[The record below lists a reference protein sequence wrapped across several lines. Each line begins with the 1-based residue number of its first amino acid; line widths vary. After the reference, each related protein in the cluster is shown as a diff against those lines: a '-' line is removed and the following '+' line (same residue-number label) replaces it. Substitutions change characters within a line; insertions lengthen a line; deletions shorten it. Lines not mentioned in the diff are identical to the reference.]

1 MANGTEAKG
10 ARITLCPFEG
20 DFWTLGLDWYNDPEI
35 VAMTSDDQSLLNEQE
50 FRLTME
56 GDLVAKHSIVF
67 GILDEDRLPIGIGI
81 LRNVDP
87 VHRGCE
93 LHITIGE
100 RRCWDRG
107 YGADAISTM
116 RDYAFHKRNC
126 HKVISTPFAKNP
138 RMIRCLE
145 KCGFEQEGVL
155 RDALLQ
161 GDSFIDVVLMGVI
174 NPLEASTRLE

>member
-1 MANGTEAKG
+1 VANGRETRGE
-10 ARITLCPFEG
+10 RISLCPFG
-20 DFWTLGLDWYNDPEI
+20 DDFWSRGLAWYNDPEI
-35 VAMTSDDQSLLNEQE
+35 IALTSDDQSQLTDDE
-50 FRLTME
+50 FRRSIE
-56 GDLVAKHSIVF
+56 GDLTAEHSVVF
-67 GILDEDRLPIGIGI
+67 GIRDESGDPIGIGI

-107 YGADAISTM
+107 YGGDAIATM
-116 RDYAFHKRNC
+116 RDYAFQVEHC

-145 KCGFEQEGVL
+145 KCGFEHEGVL

-161 GDSFIDVVLMGVI
+161 GDFFIDVVLMGTI
-174 NPLEASTRLE
+174 NPAD

>member
-1 MANGTEAKG
+1 MANGTEVRTG
-10 ARITLCPFEG
+10 RIRLCPFG
-20 DFWTLGLDWYNDPEI
+20 DDFWSRGLGWYNDPEI
-35 VAMTSDDQSLLNEQE
+35 IKLTSDDQSQLSEEE
-50 FRLTME
+50 FRQTVE
-56 GDLVAKHSIVF
+56 GDLSAQHSVVF
-67 GILDEDRLPIGIGI
+67 GIRDENEEPIGIGI

-107 YGADAISTM
+107 YGAEAISAM
-116 RDYAFHKRNC
+116 RDYAFQVEHC

-145 KCGFEQEGVL
+145 KCGFEREGVL

-161 GDSFIDVVLMGVI
+161 GESFIDVVVMGII
-174 NPLEASTRLE
+174 NPSDPE

>member
-1 MANGTEAKG
+1 MANGTEVKG
-10 ARITLCPFEG
+10 ERITLCPFG
-20 DFWTLGLDWYNDPEI
+20 DDFWAPGLSWYNDPDI
-35 VAMTSDDQSLLNEQE
+35 IALTSDDQSELSEAE
-50 FRLTME
+50 FRQTIENDLT
-56 GDLVAKHSIVF
+56 AQHSIVF
-67 GILDEDRLPIGIGI
+67 GIRDEQDLPIGIGI

-107 YGADAISTM
+107 YGAEAIAAM
-116 RDYAFHKRNC
+116 RDYAFGVAGC

-145 KCGFEQEGVL
+145 KCGFEREGVL

-161 GDSFIDVVLMGVI
+161 GDTFIDVVIMGVI
-174 NPLEASTRLE
+174 NPTEST

>member
-1 MANGTEAKG
+1 M
-10 ARITLCPFEG
+10 LCPFG
-20 DFWTLGLDWYNDPEI
+20 DDFWDPGLTWYNDPEI
-35 VAMTSDDQSLLNEQE
+35 VELTSDDQSQLTDAE
-50 FRLTME
+50 FRQTIE
-56 GDLVAKHSIVF
+56 GDLSADRSIVF
-67 GILDEDRLPIGIGI
+67 GIRDENQAPIGIGI

-107 YGADAISTM
+107 YGAEAISAM
-116 RDYAFHKRNC
+116 RDYAFHIAGC
-126 HKVISTPFAKNP
+126 HKVISTPFSKNP

-145 KCGFEQEGVL
+145 KCGFEREGVL

-161 GDSFIDVVLMGVI
+161 GDAFLDIVLMGAI
-174 NPLEASTRLE
+174 NPADPR

>member
-1 MANGTEAKG
+1 MANGVQVTRG
-10 ARITLCPFEG
+10 RVSLSPFDE
-20 DFWTLGLDWYNDPEI
+20 DFWAPGLTWYNDPEI
-35 VAMTSDDQSLLNEQE
+35 IDLTSDDKSELSVDE
-50 FRLTME
+50 FRQTIEADLTA
-56 GDLVAKHSIVF
+56 DHSIVF
-67 GILDEDRLPIGIGI
+67 GIRDEEGAPIGIGI

-107 YGADAISTM
+107 YGADAISAM
-116 RDYAFHKRNC
+116 RDYAFQVAGC

-161 GDSFIDVVLMGVI
+161 VDTFLDVVLMGAI
-174 NPLEASTRLE
+174 NPAETR